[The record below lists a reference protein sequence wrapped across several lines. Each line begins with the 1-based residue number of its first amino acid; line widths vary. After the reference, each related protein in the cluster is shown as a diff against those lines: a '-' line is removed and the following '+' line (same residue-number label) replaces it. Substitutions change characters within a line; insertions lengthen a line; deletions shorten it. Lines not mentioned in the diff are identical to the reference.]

1 MWASDFLIM
10 ICNISTQHLLIN
22 PPKGPRQREPPARR
36 LVSTEAQRRSRNHP
50 KWGRLVYL
58 SKSGRFCLQKRDRLI
73 FDKNHEGYLMLFH
86 QFLMIQKKLG
96 KGARKS
102 VLDQSNGVVMFWR
115 SKTTSITRKCDR
127 NTSRLCCNFHISSSW
142 RRRD

>member
-1 MWASDFLIM
+1 MWASNFLIM

-58 SKSGRFCLQKRDRLI
+58 SKSLHFRVQKRDRLI
-73 FDKNHEGYLMLFH
+73 FDENHEGYLMLFRRI
-86 QFLMIQKKLG
+86 LMIPKKLG
-96 KGARKS
+96 
-102 VLDQSNGVVMFWR
+102 NGVKKLLLDESDGEVLF
-115 SKTTSITRKCDR
+115 
-127 NTSRLCCNFHISSSW
+127 
-142 RRRD
+142 